1 MNTVATDWSGVER
14 PFWLENAEKFTVAA
28 LSQMRKDDWVVSLVF
43 CDDDF
48 IQTLNRD
55 YRKKDEPTDVL
66 SFPLGDSVTQGGKTS
81 FLAGDIV
88 ISLPGLA
95 RNVVD
100 FGVGENDELKR
111 LIVHGLLHLDGMDH
125 ADNNPRQPMLIL
137 QESVL
142 DCLSGEQIV

>member
-95 RNVVD
+95 RNVAD

>member
-28 LSQMRKDDWVVSLVF
+28 LSQMQKDDWVVSLVF

-66 SFPLGDSVTQGGKTS
+66 SFPLGDSVTQDGKTS